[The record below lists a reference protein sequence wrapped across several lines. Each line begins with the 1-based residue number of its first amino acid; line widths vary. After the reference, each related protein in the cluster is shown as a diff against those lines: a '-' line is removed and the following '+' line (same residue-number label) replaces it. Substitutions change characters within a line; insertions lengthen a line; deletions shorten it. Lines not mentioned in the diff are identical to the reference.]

1 MSGQSGSSRQV
12 KMILNLGCLA
22 VELHMK
28 WNIKPFW
35 ARQAKDKTKC
45 PDGAGDKAKVEVEE
59 EDDSYYYISYN
70 NITEEETLD
79 LHYACSS
86 PSSSCHHG
94 DNRELSFNTSHSH
107 SDSGSG
113 SGYEEVQVEAEFRQR
128 EQYWSL
134 QGEVLLVECC

>member
-1 MSGQSGSSRQV
+1 
-12 KMILNLGCLA
+12 MILNLGCLA
-22 VELHMK
+22 LELHMK

-35 ARQAKDKTKC
+35 ARQAKHKTKS
-45 PDGAGDKAKVEVEE
+45 PDVAGDKVEVKE
-59 EDDSYYYISYN
+59 EDGGYYYISYN
-70 NITEEETLD
+70 NITEEETLGLGDYSGPQD

-94 DNRELSFNTSHSH
+94 DNRELSFNTSHS
-107 SDSGSG
+107 GSG
-113 SGYEEVQVEAEFRQR
+113 SGYEEVQVEAEGRQR

>member
-1 MSGQSGSSRQV
+1 
-12 KMILNLGCLA
+12 MILNLGCLA
-22 VELHMK
+22 LELHMK

-45 PDGAGDKAKVEVEE
+45 PEVAGDKVEVE
-59 EDDSYYYISYN
+59 DDDDGGYYYISYN
-70 NITEEETLD
+70 NITEEETLGLGDYSGPQD

-94 DNRELSFNTSHSH
+94 DNRELSFNTSHSG
-107 SDSGSG
+107 SGSG
-113 SGYEEVQVEAEFRQR
+113 SGYEEVQVEAEGRQR

>member
-1 MSGQSGSSRQV
+1 MIGQSGSSRQV

-45 PDGAGDKAKVEVEE
+45 PDVAGDKVEVEE
-59 EDDSYYYISYN
+59 DDGGYYYISYN
-70 NITEEETLD
+70 NITEEETLGDYSGPED

-107 SDSGSG
+107 SNSESG

-128 EQYWSL
+128 EQY
-134 QGEVLLVECC
+134 